1 MAALA
6 VSPQF
11 ADHWFDGNA
20 EVAGYALEQSRYGQR
35 RSGQVVLIFVTEPF
49 SESARVKA
57 DPGMHPDSD
66 TFQVLK
72 LNAVK
77 DFQTGIYDYN
87 LMTSVFVGLEA
98 HGGRPAGRPAKITFS
113 AQEWC
118 GNTFEEL
125 LFGPDDIDRR
135 AFSYFDGEGD
145 QTETLQFPAGGVTAA
160 QLPVLVRGIPEPI
173 EPGRAIEVPLLRDFE
188 IAVLEHEG
196 HAVEQATI
204 TRGRAVRTVET
215 PAGRFEVHEVKVRSS
230 SGDWTYEVQDA
241 FPHRIV
247 RWQGPRDTGVLTGV
261 ARMPYWQLNRE
272 GAEAALKRL
281 GLPVPRRAGDA
292 RQD

>member
-20 EVAGYALEQSRYGQR
+20 EVAGYALRQSRYGQQR
-35 RSGQVVLIFVTEPF
+35 TGQVVWVFVTEPF

-57 DPGMHPDSD
+57 DPGMHPESD

-72 LNAVK
+72 LNAIK
-77 DFQTGIYDYN
+77 DYQTGIYDYN
-87 LMTSVFVGLEA
+87 LMTSVFVGLEG

-125 LFGPDDIDRR
+125 LFEPDTIERR

-145 QTETLQFPAGGVTAA
+145 QTGTIDFGADGVTAA
-160 QLPVLVRGIPEPI
+160 QLPVLVRGIPEPLPPG
-173 EPGRAIEVPLLRDFE
+173 EPMTVPLLRDLE

-196 HAVEQATI
+196 HEVEQATV
-204 TRGRAVRTVET
+204 TRGREVRTVET
-215 PAGRFEVHEVKVRSS
+215 PAGRFEVHEVTVRAP
-230 SGDWTYEVQDA
+230 SGSWTYAVEHA
-241 FPHRIV
+241 FPHRVI
-247 RWQGPRDTGVLTGV
+247 RWEGPRDAGVLTGV

-272 GAEAALKRL
+272 GGEAALKQI
-281 GLPVPRRAGDA
+281 GLPVPHRAGDP
-292 RQD
+292 